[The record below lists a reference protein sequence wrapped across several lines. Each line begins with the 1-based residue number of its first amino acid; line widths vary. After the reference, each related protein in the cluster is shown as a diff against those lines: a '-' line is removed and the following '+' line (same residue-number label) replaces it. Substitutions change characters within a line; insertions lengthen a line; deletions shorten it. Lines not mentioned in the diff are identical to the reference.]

1 MGYYTD
7 KVAVVT
13 GAGGGLGRALA
24 LDLGA
29 RGARLAISDINAE
42 AVAATARLLEEKGV
56 EVLHATLDVANG
68 AGVRAHAAAVKER
81 FGTIH
86 QIYNNAGL
94 TVGEKPLVRTKESDF
109 LAVFRVN
116 LWGVIHGTRTFLP
129 HLIESGDGLVCNIS
143 SINGVL
149 AMGQSPAYSAS
160 KFAVRGFTESV
171 QVEMLDAGHP
181 VQVSLVLPGGIATN
195 IVRMLPPDYDQLT
208 PERQAQVRHAID
220 LHYKTML
227 RMSPEVAAKKIL
239 DRVARGRRRI
249 VITPRAF
256 WLDLLV
262 RAFPGQYPRLVAGFQ
277 RRFRARQKAGPKG
290 LGRPE
295 A

>member
-1 MGYYTD
+1 VGYYTN

-13 GAGGGLGRALA
+13 GAGSGLGRALA
-24 LDLGA
+24 LDLGT
-29 RGARLAISDINAE
+29 RGAKLAVSDINGETVAE
-42 AVAATARLLEEKGV
+42 TARLLDAAGV
-56 EVLHATLDVANG
+56 EVLHRQLDVSDG
-68 AGVRAHAAAVKER
+68 ATMRAHAAEVNAR
-81 FGTIH
+81 FGVIH

-94 TVGEKPLVRTKESDF
+94 TVGEKPLVRTKNADF
-109 LAVFRVN
+109 LGVFRVN

-129 HLIESGDGLVCNIS
+129 YLIESGAGLVCNIS
-143 SINGVL
+143 SINGFL
-149 AMGQSPAYSAS
+149 AMGQASAYSAS

-171 QVEMLDAGHP
+171 QVEMLDARHP

-195 IVRMLPPDYDQLT
+195 IVRMLPPDFDQLS

-220 LHYKTML
+220 LHYETML
-227 RMSPEVAAKKIL
+227 RMSPEAAAKKIL
-239 DRVARGRRRI
+239 DRVARGRWRI
-249 VITPRAF
+249 LITPRAF

-290 LGRPE
+290 SG
-295 A
+295 AGKA